1 VPERSSV
8 QTAREEMRLD
18 KFLKVSRIIKR
29 RTLAQEICLGGR
41 VKKNGRTAK
50 PSTTVGAGDV
60 IEIAFGARTLTV
72 RVLKVAAS
80 ADKKSAGEMYET
92 ISGTGEGENDN
103 RA

>member
-1 VPERSSV
+1 MPERSSV

-41 VKKNGRTAK
+41 VK
-50 PSTTVGAGDV
+50 TVGAGDV